1 MTTQGERQ
9 RGMGRWADRKRRR
22 RAGTRSWR
30 RWETPIEGLE
40 PRILLSETV
49 SISSIAI
56 NLNTPGP
63 TSISGAL
70 NPGDEL
76 AAYRIDGTA
85 GEQLQF
91 HSVSTSSTNGAW
103 ELIGENNQEV
113 AGTSLD
119 TDFTANLTATGSY
132 YLELVG
138 NSTIEIDYSF
148 QVSDQAS
155 YPPPSS
161 SGFNA
166 EQTGTLA
173 SGASTSFTYTAPGG
187 LPVYFNSLG
196 FSEAILATLTDPSNN
211 DVFNSSGNAGP
222 YLLPASGTYT
232 LTLTNNSGASGTY
245 DLNLLSLP
253 DTATSLALGPTQTV
267 GRTLT
272 PGDSTAVYSFLGAT
286 TERLFLDNELP
297 LGDPVN
303 LALVQPDGGT
313 V

>member
-1 MTTQGERQ
+1 MRPAGLSYRSCAPRKLGQGCRGTDLVRTGDSDSLADAACLSDEPANERETAMTTQGERR

-30 RWETPIEGLE
+30 RWETTIEELE
-40 PRILLSETV
+40 PRTLLSETV

-103 ELIGENNQEV
+103 ELIGENNHEV
-113 AGTSLD
+113 AGTSLGN
-119 TDFTANLTATGSY
+119 DFTANLTATGPY

-138 NSTIEIDYSF
+138 NSTTEIDYSF

-196 FSEAILATLTDPSNN
+196 FSEPMSATLTDAHSNN
-211 DVFNSSGNAGP
+211 VFSYTPYYSGNKGP
-222 YLLPASGTYT
+222 YLLPDSGSY
-232 LTLTNNSGASGTY
+232 
-245 DLNLLSLP
+245 
-253 DTATSLALGPTQTV
+253 
-267 GRTLT
+267 
-272 PGDSTAVYSFLGAT
+272 
-286 TERLFLDNELP
+286 
-297 LGDPVN
+297 
-303 LALVQPDGGT
+303 
-313 V
+313 